1 MVTPLQE
8 QEGMSSSKKL
18 SCWCY
23 ENVAFYYWACISA
36 VREVWLRHNARYTIP
51 SRGSSVHFTVC
62 TVMSDS
68 LQPQGLQHARIP
80 CPSPTPR
87 ACSNSRPSS
96 WWYHPT
102 ISSSVNPFSSRPQS
116 FPASESFPVS
126 QFFAS
131 GGQSIRASASAS
143 VLQMNIHGWFPLEWT
158 GLVSLQSKGL
168 PRGFSNTTVQ
178 INSST
183 LSLLYGP
190 TLTSVYN
197 YWEKQMFNLS
207 LSRLLVYR
215 KRSTMYRW
223 TG

>member
-1 MVTPLQE
+1 MKYSFPKCLLLLF
-8 QEGMSSSKKL
+8 SHS
-18 SCWCY
+18 
-23 ENVAFYYWACISA
+23 
-36 VREVWLRHNARYTIP
+36 
-51 SRGSSVHFTVC
+51 
-62 TVMSDS
+62 VMSDFLWPHG
-68 LQPQGLQHARIP
+68 LQPARSP
-80 CPSPTPR
+80 CPSPSLR
-87 ACSNSRPSS
+87 VCSNSSPLS
-96 WWYHPT
+96 WWHHPT
-102 ISSSVNPFSSRPQS
+102 ISSSVIPFSSLPQS

>member
-1 MVTPLQE
+1 MDCSTSGFPVPHYLP
-8 QEGMSSSKKL
+8 
-18 SCWCY
+18 
-23 ENVAFYYWACISA
+23 V
-36 VREVWLRHNARYTIP
+36 
-51 SRGSSVHFTVC
+51 
-62 TVMSDS
+62 
-68 LQPQGLQHARIP
+68 
-80 CPSPTPR
+80 
-87 ACSNSRPSS
+87 CSNPYPLS
-96 WWYHPT
+96 WWYHQT
-102 ISSSVNPFSSRPQS
+102 VSFSANPFSSYPHS
-116 FPASESFPVS
+116 FPALVSFPVS
-126 QFFAS
+126 RLFTS